1 MFHLSVKHFF
11 LSFILSGCL
20 LGCEM
25 ALFFPMRS
33 RHAFATVKPDRPMS
47 LRSFTVCLW
56 AKVTESLNK
65 TVLFSYGTQ
74 QNPQEL
80 QLLLTWRS
88 VHFTVGGESRLVG
101 AQSVADAG
109 QWRHYC
115 GTWSSNQGLASL
127 WVDGQ
132 QVAHS
137 PGVAEGHVLA
147 ADGTVLLGQERGGPG
162 LERDVDPMLAFTGK
176 MSGVNVWD
184 HVLAAER
191 ISQSA
196 RPEGSCDDRGN
207 VIGWGVS
214 EVTPY
219 SSVQYIN

>member
-1 MFHLSVKHFF
+1 
-11 LSFILSGCL
+11 
-20 LGCEM
+20 M

-101 AQSVADAG
+101 AQSVAG
-109 QWRHYC
+109 GGKWR
-115 GTWSSNQGLASL
+115 
-127 WVDGQ
+127 
-132 QVAHS
+132 
-137 PGVAEGHVLA
+137 
-147 ADGTVLLGQERGGPG
+147 
-162 LERDVDPMLAFTGK
+162 
-176 MSGVNVWD
+176 
-184 HVLAAER
+184 
-191 ISQSA
+191 
-196 RPEGSCDDRGN
+196 
-207 VIGWGVS
+207 
-214 EVTPY
+214 
-219 SSVQYIN
+219 